1 MDGEILGK
9 LITFA
14 SQTDDEVVKALKFTK
29 QSIFLQHSR
38 LKQYSNFKRPARRLF

>member
-9 LITFA
+9 LITCP

-29 QSIFLQHSR
+29 QSIFLQHSNYGFELR
-38 LKQYSNFKRPARRLF
+38 NFSIFYSNI